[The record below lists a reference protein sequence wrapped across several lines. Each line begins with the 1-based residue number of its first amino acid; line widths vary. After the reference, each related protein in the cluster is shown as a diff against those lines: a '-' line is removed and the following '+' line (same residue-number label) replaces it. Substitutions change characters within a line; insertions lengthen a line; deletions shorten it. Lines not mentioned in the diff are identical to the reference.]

1 MFIGV
6 TIKECKKN
14 YNQKNISVEKGSLIF
29 LGDGKPVELDQ
40 VRQYLS
46 KGELTFY
53 HARGIIVGCGG
64 AGKTTL
70 LKRLMDAPSAELTE
84 RKSTNVVDVHVN
96 AFSVMDETIQGKLR
110 PHSKLEF
117 RLHSAVYS
125 ILF

>member
-1 MFIGV
+1 MF
-6 TIKECKKN
+6 
-14 YNQKNISVEKGSLIF
+14 F
-29 LGDGKPVELDQ
+29 LGGGKPVEPDQ
-40 VRQYLS
+40 IQQYLN

-53 HARGIIVGCGG
+53 HARGIIIGCGG

-96 AFSVMDETIQGKLR
+96 AFSVMHETIQGKLG

-117 RLHSAVYS
+117 RLHSAV
-125 ILF
+125 

>member
-1 MFIGV
+1 M
-6 TIKECKKN
+6 

-29 LGDGKPVELDQ
+29 LGGGKPVEPDQ

-70 LKRLMDAPSAELTE
+70 LKRLMDAPFADLAE

-96 AFSVMDETIQGKLR
+96 AFSVMDETIQGK
-110 PHSKLEF
+110 
-117 RLHSAVYS
+117 
-125 ILF
+125 